1 LFEWIQGL
9 VKGSPL
15 GLAEDATFADLKA
28 KGGLDLYV
36 FSTNLNLQTTPEF
49 SADKSPDVQ
58 IAEAV
63 RASMSI
69 PIFFKAWRFSNDN
82 PNDHVHV
89 DGGVQYVFPL
99 SIFDD
104 SRFNADADAD
114 SYNEESLGLYLD
126 NGGKA
131 PVDNGLGC
139 GEPELY
145 VKTLF
150 TSLLQGQD
158 GLFKRNPGDV
168 ARTVMIDDMGISGT
182 EFDLTQA
189 QIDSLVKSGRDA
201 TAAHIANPPALE
213 S

>member
-1 LFEWIQGL
+1 VLDILSKTKFSSFEDKKKGVRILFSYGLYKGQELFEWIQGL

-28 KGGLDLYV
+28 KGVLDLYV

-158 GLFKRNPGDV
+158 GLFKPHTSADRQLG
-168 ARTVMIDDMGISGT
+168 
-182 EFDLTQA
+182 
-189 QIDSLVKSGRDA
+189 
-201 TAAHIANPPALE
+201 
-213 S
+213 